1 MSAENKLQFARFS
14 AGLILILLITASLLI
29 VQQIQD
35 GGLLDEAAHRLA
47 IQYNS
52 FSTGLAGK

>member
-1 MSAENKLQFARFS
+1 MSAENKLQFARFG
-14 AGLILILLITASLLI
+14 AGLILILLVTAALLI
-29 VQQIQD
+29 YQQVQD
-35 GGLLDEAAHRLA
+35 GMLDETAHRLA